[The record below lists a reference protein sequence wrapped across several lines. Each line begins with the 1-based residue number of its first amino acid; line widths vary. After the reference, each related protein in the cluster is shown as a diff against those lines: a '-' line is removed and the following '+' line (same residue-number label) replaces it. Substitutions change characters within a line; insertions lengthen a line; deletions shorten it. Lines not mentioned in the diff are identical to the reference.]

1 MEFKL
6 HNGSGGLCCKS
17 CGRQDKQLNTY
28 DWLAD
33 IPGNAE
39 ESEMVEIQFKNTR
52 KGYFRNSN
60 KIPLEK
66 GDIVAVEATP
76 GHDIGVVTLTGRLVP
91 LQMRKANI
99 KSEADIKRIYR
110 KAKQVDMD
118 KYNEAKAREHST
130 MIRARQIALD
140 LNLNMKIG
148 DVEYQ
153 GDGNKAIFYYIADER
168 VDFRQLIK
176 VLADAFHVRIEMKQ
190 IGARQEAGRIGGIG
204 PCGRELCCATWM
216 TSFVSVSTSAARFQD
231 ISLNPQK
238 LAGQCAKLKC
248 CLNYEVDCYVE
259 AQKRLPSKEIE
270 LETKDGV
277 FYFFKADILNNQITY
292 STDKN
297 IPANLVTISGR
308 RAFEVIGLN
317 KRGIKPDYLLEETHR
332 SEPKK
337 PVDLLEQESLT
348 RFDRNRKNKNS
359 GDGNNGNGNNNG
371 NRNKK
376 KKKSSNNRPQG
387 SEQPATPQPQEQ
399 QSKPQGMRNGHK
411 EMRDARNGTTITAS
425 ALTTTNLNP
434 KGINLFEMTNRF
446 KNKTKHLKYIIL
458 LFIVGALGACD
469 KQTVYHTFRSVPQE
483 GWKRQDTLFF
493 DVAVPDSQ
501 TYYKLTVE
509 IRNRNTYPYQNIN
522 LSIGYED
529 PESKRVQVD
538 TLKAVLASKEGI
550 WKGDGWGGLYQS
562 AFSAGSIK
570 IGRSGNYLFK
580 IAYTLPDEILPGIN
594 DVGIKLRR

>member
-1 MEFKL
+1 MDFKL

-33 IPGNAE
+33 IPGNAN
-39 ESEMVEIQFKNTR
+39 ESEYVEVQFKNTR

-60 KIPLEK
+60 KIELEK

-99 KSEADIKRIYR
+99 KSETDIKRIYR
-110 KAKQVDMD
+110 KAKPVDME
-118 KYNEAKAREHST
+118 KYEEAKAREHST
-130 MIRARQIALD
+130 MIRSRQIALD
-140 LNLNMKIG
+140 LKLNMKIG

-176 VLADAFHVRIEMKQ
+176 VLAEAFHVRIEMKQ

-277 FYFFKADILNNQITY
+277 FYFFKADILSNQITY
-292 STDKN
+292 SSDKN

-317 KRGIKPDYLLEETHR
+317 KRGIKPESLQEDLSR
-332 SEPKK
+332 VGNKK

-348 RFDRNRKNKNS
+348 RFDRNKRGK
-359 GDGNNGNGNNNG
+359 GGNHKEGNEPGK
-371 NRNKK
+371 NKK
-376 KKKSSNNRPQG
+376 KKKNNANRTAEGEQQNAPKQQNAKAQ
-387 SEQPATPQPQEQ
+387 QPAPNKTQQPAANKGKQPNEPRRKNNNNNNKNNKP
-399 QSKPQGMRNGHK
+399 KPQNADKRPK
-411 EMRDARNGTTITAS
+411 EKPEQGAQKQAN
-425 ALTTTNLNP
+425 
-434 KGINLFEMTNRF
+434 E
-446 KNKTKHLKYIIL
+446 KNDQ
-458 LFIVGALGACD
+458 A
-469 KQTVYHTFRSVPQE
+469 
-483 GWKRQDTLFF
+483 
-493 DVAVPDSQ
+493 
-501 TYYKLTVE
+501 
-509 IRNRNTYPYQNIN
+509 
-522 LSIGYED
+522 
-529 PESKRVQVD
+529 
-538 TLKAVLASKEGI
+538 
-550 WKGDGWGGLYQS
+550 
-562 AFSAGSIK
+562 
-570 IGRSGNYLFK
+570 
-580 IAYTLPDEILPGIN
+580 
-594 DVGIKLRR
+594 

>member
-1 MEFKL
+1 MMEFKL
-6 HNGSGGLCCKS
+6 HNGSGSLCCKS

-33 IPGNAE
+33 IPGNAD
-39 ESEMVEIQFKNTR
+39 ESELVEVQFKNTR

-91 LQMRKANI
+91 LQMKKANI

-110 KAKQVDMD
+110 KAKPVDME

-130 MIRARQIALD
+130 MIRSRQIALD

-176 VLADAFHVRIEMKQ
+176 VLADAFRVRIEMKQ

-259 AQKRLPSKEIE
+259 AQKRLPSREIT
-270 LETKDGV
+270 LETKDGE
-277 FYFFKADILNNQITY
+277 FFFFKADILSNQITY
-292 STDKN
+292 SSDKN

-308 RAFEVIGLN
+308 RAFEIIGLN
-317 KRGIKPDYLLEETHR
+317 KRGIKPDSLIEETHR

-348 RFDRNRKNKNS
+348 RFDRSRKGKS
-359 GDGNNGNGNNNG
+359 GGDGNGGENSNNS
-371 NRNKK
+371 RNKR
-376 KKKSSNNRPQG
+376 KKKSGNGRPQG
-387 SEQPATPQPQEQ
+387 GEQ
-399 QSKPQGMRNGHK
+399 QGAPQSNNQREQSRQDRQPRQKQDRQAPKQGEQQQGERQQRNNNNRRPPRNNKPKPQGERPAQN
-411 EMRDARNGTTITAS
+411 
-425 ALTTTNLNP
+425 
-434 KGINLFEMTNRF
+434 
-446 KNKTKHLKYIIL
+446 
-458 LFIVGALGACD
+458 D
-469 KQTVYHTFRSVPQE
+469 KPAQE
-483 GWKRQDTLFF
+483 
-493 DVAVPDSQ
+493 
-501 TYYKLTVE
+501 
-509 IRNRNTYPYQNIN
+509 
-522 LSIGYED
+522 
-529 PESKRVQVD
+529 
-538 TLKAVLASKEGI
+538 
-550 WKGDGWGGLYQS
+550 
-562 AFSAGSIK
+562 
-570 IGRSGNYLFK
+570 
-580 IAYTLPDEILPGIN
+580 
-594 DVGIKLRR
+594 

>member
-39 ESEMVEIQFKNTR
+39 ESDMVEVQFKNTR

-110 KAKQVDMD
+110 KAKPVDMD

-216 TSFVSVSTSAARFQD
+216 TSFVSVSTSAARYQD

-277 FYFFKADILNNQITY
+277 FYFFKADILSNQITY
-292 STDKN
+292 STDKS

-317 KRGIKPDYLLEETHR
+317 KRGIKPESLLEETHR
-332 SEPKK
+332 TEPKK

-348 RFDRNRKNKNS
+348 RFDRNRKNKNG
-359 GDGNNGNGNNNG
+359 GDGNNGNGNGNNGG

-376 KKKSSNNRPQG
+376 KKKTPNNRPQSG
-387 SEQPATPQPQEQ
+387 EQAAAPQQQEQPRQLGDEKRPQGNERRSQRNSNNRKRPHNNKP
-399 QSKPQGMRNGHK
+399 KPQG
-411 EMRDARNGTTITAS
+411 
-425 ALTTTNLNP
+425 
-434 KGINLFEMTNRF
+434 
-446 KNKTKHLKYIIL
+446 
-458 LFIVGALGACD
+458 D
-469 KQTVYHTFRSVPQE
+469 KPAQNDKPAQE
-483 GWKRQDTLFF
+483 
-493 DVAVPDSQ
+493 
-501 TYYKLTVE
+501 
-509 IRNRNTYPYQNIN
+509 
-522 LSIGYED
+522 
-529 PESKRVQVD
+529 
-538 TLKAVLASKEGI
+538 
-550 WKGDGWGGLYQS
+550 
-562 AFSAGSIK
+562 
-570 IGRSGNYLFK
+570 
-580 IAYTLPDEILPGIN
+580 
-594 DVGIKLRR
+594 